1 MISKTQQLVT
11 LLERNAKLT
20 HVDSH
25 ARVAGWLTS
34 LLEEFEKEYKSVSD
48 RINVSMLRVKL
59 LNYDASNETNN
70 LD

>member
-34 LLEEFEKEYKSVSD
+34 LLERFEKEYKSASD
-48 RINVSMLRVKL
+48 MINLDMLRVKL
-59 LNYDASNETNN
+59 LNYDASNEKN
-70 LD
+70 

>member
-34 LLEEFEKEYKSVSD
+34 LLEDFEKEYKSASD
-48 RINVSMLRVKL
+48 KINFNILRVKL
-59 LNYDASNETNN
+59 LNYDASNEKN
-70 LD
+70 